1 MGKNKNKNSVFKN
14 LYFRDLHY
22 IFNKKLVL
30 EELIRKV
37 ENKTLERNTWFGWIS
52 I

>member
-1 MGKNKNKNSVFKN
+1 MSRNKNKKYMYKSLV
-14 LYFRDLHY
+14 FRDLHY